1 MASDYEDFMLSSS
14 TVQRCRRSIPQVR
27 MHIWRDCPMAVD
39 TRTQVALAS
48 HRFGFSP
55 KSGALASAGDPRE
68 MLIAELGNP
77 AAGQIKNNNLL
88 SSGEAA
94 RAAFDFRQERKAT
107 QLAIRT
113 QGEPNAER
121 PKGPPADAPQLM
133 TREQANQ
140 PKPNPGP
147 GVPQQIYLEEAKS
160 RLDAA
165 LDSDVGFVERLVW
178 FWSNHF
184 CVSADKG
191 GVRPLCGA
199 FEREAIRLYV
209 RGKFADMLI
218 AVESH
223 PAMLLYLD
231 NARSI
236 GPDSFAGLRRNKGLN
251 ENLAREILE
260 LHTLGVRTGYS
271 QDDVTTLAK
280 VITGW
285 SIVPP
290 RLDSERGGEFL
301 FNPRLHEPG
310 PQRIMGREYQDNGF
324 EQGRAVLLALARSP
338 ATAKHIATKLARHF
352 VADDPPLTLVDRL
365 AKRFLTTDGDLKEV
379 AKTLVLAPE
388 AWDAPRNKLRR
399 PSEWLVS
406 ALRATGLKPPDVR
419 PVLQAQNLLGEPLW
433 RVPAPNG
440 FSDNS
445 AAWMDGLAQRLD
457 ISNQIAR
464 RAGASIDPDALAED
478 ILGPLLSNETKQTLA
493 RAESRPQ
500 ALALLLMAPE
510 FQRR

>member
-1 MASDYEDFMLSSS
+1 MDRDP
-14 TVQRCRRSIPQVR
+14 RSQ
-27 MHIWRDCPMAVD
+27 AL
-39 TRTQVALAS
+39 VAL
-48 HRFGFSP
+48 HRFGFAP
-55 KSGALASAGDPRE
+55 KPGTAASIKEARAV
-68 MLIAELGNP
+68 LLTELENP
-77 AAGQIKNNNLL
+77 AAGQIKNQELRN
-88 SSGEAA
+88 SGEAA
-94 RAAFDFRQERKAT
+94 RAAFDFRQERQAAR
-107 QLAIRT
+107 LAARA
-113 QGEPNAER
+113 QGQSGDREPNRAPMDDSRSEMMQ
-121 PKGPPADAPQLM
+121 KG
-133 TREQANQ
+133 TNQ
-140 PKPNPGP
+140 GAAKPNPGP
-147 GVPQQIYLEEAKS
+147 GVPQQIYLEEAKN
-160 RLDAA
+160 RIDAA
-165 LDSDVGFVERLVW
+165 FDSDVGFVERLVW

-184 CVSADKG
+184 AVSADKG

-199 FEREAIRLYV
+199 FEREAIRPHV
-209 RGKFADMLI
+209 RGKFADMLV
-218 AVESH
+218 AVELH

-236 GPDSFAGLRRNKGLN
+236 GPASFAGLRRNKGLN

-271 QDDVTTLAK
+271 QEDVTSFAK

-285 SIVPP
+285 SVVPP
-290 RLDSERGGEFL
+290 RLAPEHGGEFV

-310 PQRIMGREYQDNGF
+310 PQRIMGREYQDSGF
-324 EQGRAVLLALARSP
+324 EQGHEVLLSLARNP
-338 ATAKHIATKLARHF
+338 ATAKHIATKFARHF
-352 VADDPPLTLVDRL
+352 VADDPPAALVDRL
-365 AKRFLTTDGDLKEV
+365 AKRFLATDGDLKEV
-379 AKTLVLAPE
+379 TKALVGAPE

-399 PSEWLVS
+399 PSEWLIS
-406 ALRATGLKPPDVR
+406 ALRAVGAKPPDVR

-440 FSDNS
+440 FSDDS

-464 RAGASIDPDALAED
+464 RASVAIDPDALAED
-478 ILGPLLSNETKQTLA
+478 VLGPLLSNETRQTLA